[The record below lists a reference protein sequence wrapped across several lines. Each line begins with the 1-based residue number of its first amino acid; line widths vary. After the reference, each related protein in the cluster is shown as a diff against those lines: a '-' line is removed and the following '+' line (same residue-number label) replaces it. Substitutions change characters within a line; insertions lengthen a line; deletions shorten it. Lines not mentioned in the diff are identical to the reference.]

1 MENTNV
7 KEIALCLYVEQ
18 ELDKAVKTHYSQ
30 TSLKD
35 YKPLTSKLV
44 SEAETKAAHEWIAEN
59 KDRMTE
65 NDFRYLVDIFG
76 DEALFFVDHYEV
88 VTYTDHYLDDIN
100 TVDSFLEYKDAK
112 EFFESLDDDN
122 KALIKVDKDGLSIDD
137 AEENEYQRVY

>member
-7 KEIALCLYVEQ
+7 KETTLCLYVEQ
-18 ELDKAVKTHYSQ
+18 ELDKAVRAHFSQ

-35 YKPLTSKLV
+35 YKPFTSKLV
-44 SEAETKAAHEWIAEN
+44 LEAETKAAKAWIAEN
-59 KDRMTE
+59 EDRMTE

-100 TVDSFLEYKDAK
+100 TVDSFFEYKDAK

>member
-7 KEIALCLYVEQ
+7 KEMTLCLYLEQ
-18 ELDKAVKTHYSQ
+18 ELDKAVKAHYSQ

-35 YKPLTSKLV
+35 YKPFTSKLV
-44 SEAETKAAHEWIAEN
+44 SEAETKAAKAWIAEN
-59 KDRMTE
+59 EDRMTE
-65 NDFRYLVDIFG
+65 NGFRSVVDIFG

-100 TVDSFLEYKDAK
+100 TVDSFFKYKDAK

>member
-7 KEIALCLYVEQ
+7 KEMALCLYLEQ

-35 YKPLTSKLV
+35 YKPFTSKLV
-44 SEAETKAAHEWIAEN
+44 IEAETKAAKAWIAEN
-59 KDRMTE
+59 EDRMTE

-76 DEALFFVDHYEV
+76 DEAFFLIDHYEV
-88 VTYTDHYLDDIN
+88 VTYTNHYLDDTN
-100 TVDSFLEYKDAK
+100 TVDSFFEYKDAK
-112 EFFESLDDDN
+112 EFFDSLDDDN

>member
-7 KEIALCLYVEQ
+7 KEMALCLYLEQ
-18 ELDKAVKTHYSQ
+18 ELDKAIKTHYSQ

-35 YKPLTSKLV
+35 YKPFTSKLV
-44 SEAETKAAHEWIAEN
+44 LEAETKAAHEWIAEN
-59 KDRMTE
+59 EDRMTE

-100 TVDSFLEYKDAK
+100 TVDSFFEYKDAK

>member
-7 KEIALCLYVEQ
+7 KEMALCLYLEQ
-18 ELDKAVKTHYSQ
+18 ELDKVVKAHDSQ

-35 YKPLTSKLV
+35 YKPFTSKLV

-59 KDRMTE
+59 KDRMTG
-65 NDFRYLVDIFG
+65 DDLRYLVDIFG

-100 TVDSFLEYKDAK
+100 TVNSFFEYKDAK

-122 KALIKVDKDGLSIDD
+122 KALIKVDKDGLSIDN

>member
-1 MENTNV
+1 
-7 KEIALCLYVEQ
+7 
-18 ELDKAVKTHYSQ
+18 
-30 TSLKD
+30 
-35 YKPLTSKLV
+35 
-44 SEAETKAAHEWIAEN
+44 
-59 KDRMTE
+59 MTE

-100 TVDSFLEYKDAK
+100 TVDSFFEYKDAK
-112 EFFESLDDDN
+112 EFFDSLDDDN

>member
-7 KEIALCLYVEQ
+7 KEMALCLYLEQ
-18 ELDKAVKTHYSQ
+18 ELDKVVKAHYSQ

-35 YKPLTSKLV
+35 YKPFTSKLV
-44 SEAETKAAHEWIAEN
+44 SEAETKTAHEWIAEN
-59 KDRMTE
+59 KDKMTE
-65 NDFRYLVDIFG
+65 DDLRYLVDIFG

-112 EFFESLDDDN
+112 EFFDSLDDDN
-122 KALIKVDKDGLSIDD
+122 KALIKVDKDGLSINN

>member
-7 KEIALCLYVEQ
+7 KEMALCLYLEQ
-18 ELDKAVKTHYSQ
+18 ELDKVVKAQYSQ

-35 YKPLTSKLV
+35 YKPFTSKLV
-44 SEAETKAAHEWIAEN
+44 LEAETKAAKAWIAEN
-59 KDRMTE
+59 EDRMTE

-100 TVDSFLEYKDAK
+100 TVDSFFEYKDAK
-112 EFFESLDDDN
+112 EFFDSLDDDN
-122 KALIKVDKDGLSIDD
+122 KALIKVDKDGLSIDN